1 MMIST
6 KGRYGLRL
14 VLDLAKEGAERP
26 VPLKEIASRQN
37 ISEKYLEQIIMPLGR
52 AGVVKSVRGVK
63 GGYVLS
69 RPATEITAGD
79 VLRAA
84 EGSIAPVECCSAGCE
99 HSEDCVPF
107 VLYKRIQD
115 AVDTVVDS
123 TTIAD
128 MLEDSGFFGECGK

>member
-14 VLDLAKEGAERP
+14 VLDLAKVGAERP
-26 VPLKEIASRQN
+26 VPVKEISARQN
-37 ISEKYLEQIIMPLGR
+37 ISEKYLEQIIMPLVR

-63 GGYVLS
+63 GGYILA
-69 RPATEITAGD
+69 RPASEITAGE

-99 HSEDCVPF
+99 HTGDCVPY
-107 VLYKRIQD
+107 VLYKRIED
-115 AVDTVVDS
+115 AVDAVVDS
-123 TTIAD
+123 TTLAD
-128 MLEDSGFFGECGK
+128 MLEDAGFFGECGK

>member
-14 VLDLAKEGAERP
+14 VLDLAKVGAERP
-26 VPLKEIASRQN
+26 VPVKEISARQN
-37 ISEKYLEQIIMPLGR
+37 ISEKYLEQIIMPLVR

-63 GGYVLS
+63 GGYILA
-69 RPATEITAGD
+69 RPASEITAGE

-99 HSEDCVPF
+99 LTGDFVPY
-107 VLYKRIQD
+107 VLYKRIED
-115 AVDTVVDS
+115 AVDAVVDS
-123 TTIAD
+123 TTLAD
-128 MLEDSGFFGECGK
+128 MLEDAGFFGECGK

>member
-26 VPLKEIASRQN
+26 VPLKEIAARQN